1 MYLEKELLSSK
12 LSSKSFPRHGERLT
26 NFSKLKFDL
35 PMLIENMKHEPGWE
49 KGELNSM
56 ILLKS
61 PEKKIILT
69 IMHEDTEVRSAQV
82 NSSVTFQ
89 VIEGKL
95 IFHIREESI
104 ILKNGESLTIY
115 EKVKYKFDSM
125 EESSFIL
132 TLIDHNGIEGQL

>member
-12 LSSKSFPRHGERLT
+12 PSSFPRHGDRLT

-35 PMLIENMKHEPGWE
+35 PMLIENMKQEPVWE

-82 NSSVTFQ
+82 NSSATFQ
-89 VIEGKL
+89 VIEGRL
-95 IFHIREESI
+95 MFHIREESI
-104 ILKNGESLTIY
+104 ILNKAESLTIY
-115 EKVKYKFDSM
+115 EKVKYRFDSL
-125 EESSFIL
+125 EETSFIL
-132 TLIDHNGIEGQL
+132 TLIDQTSVEGQS